1 MPFMLTCWTGLIGL
15 MKSDLKGVMEILAPV
30 SIIRGTM
37 SGDMGVMVTSKVA
50 WKACSCINFA
60 LA

>member
-1 MPFMLTCWTGLIGL
+1 
-15 MKSDLKGVMEILAPV
+15 V